1 MFTLEEKLAAVKL
14 VRGGM
19 SYRQAS
25 RVCGAS
31 YHSVWKWHRA
41 LDGGVRGLYALVDHR
56 RRPEEMDP
64 VDLDDLPDDPEELKR
79 IIRDQQFEIDITKA
93 VMEIVKKRPRRR
105 PEVAAQQG
113 QGGPGRR
120 PGEDAPTV
128 FDQLSGFIAS
138 SRTSDF
144 LLSQE
149 EDRRGSGSGAEG
161 EGGEGLR

>member
-41 LDGGVRGLYALVDHR
+41 LDGGAHGLYALVDHR
-56 RRPEEMDP
+56 RRPKEMDP
-64 VDLDDLPDDPEELKR
+64 MDLDDLPDDPEELKR

-93 VMEIVKKRPRRR
+93 VMEIVKKAPASTRGRCPTRTRR
-105 PEVAAQQG
+105 PWSTPWRGCTHGIRSAFWLHRFISHQ
-113 QGGPGRR
+113 R
-120 PGEDAPTV
+120 
-128 FDQLSGFIAS
+128 LSTITG
-138 SRTSDF
+138 
-144 LLSQE
+144 
-149 EDRRGSGSGAEG
+149 RGSARIGKRG
-161 EGGEGLR
+161 